1 VDTRRVR
8 ARRVE
13 VAVIACAA
21 SVAWAGFA
29 GLASLAGG
37 ARVGSVSLVACGLGA
52 LIDGSAS
59 AVLVWLFRAD
69 RDRSASSRER
79 RRREDVATRAVAVAM
94 LVGAGYVLV
103 QTVEQLATRSHLA
116 RTGSSP
122 TLLVCSLVLLSVLGV
137 VKLRLGRA
145 LGSRALRGDGI
156 LSLVGAALALTT
168 LVGLVADQR
177 LGRWRT
183 DPVAA
188 LLIASVLLR
197 EGVRTLRPYGRARS
211 AESRDE
217 LDHRQVDQFDADER
231 EHQPAQAVDEKVA
244 AEQGRG

>member
-1 VDTRRVR
+1 
-8 ARRVE
+8 
-13 VAVIACAA
+13 
-21 SVAWAGFA
+21 
-29 GLASLAGG
+29 
-37 ARVGSVSLVACGLGA
+37 
-52 LIDGSAS
+52 
-59 AVLVWLFRAD
+59 
-69 RDRSASSRER
+69 
-79 RRREDVATRAVAVAM
+79 M

-116 RTGSSP
+116 RTGPSP
-122 TLLVCSLVLLSVLGV
+122 TLLVCSLVLLPILGV

-177 LGRWRT
+177 LGWWWT

-188 LLIASVLLR
+188 VLIASVLLR
-197 EGVRTLRPYGRARS
+197 EGVCTLRSSALARS

-217 LDHRQVDQFDADER
+217 LHHRQVDQLDADER

-244 AEQGRG
+244 SQQARG